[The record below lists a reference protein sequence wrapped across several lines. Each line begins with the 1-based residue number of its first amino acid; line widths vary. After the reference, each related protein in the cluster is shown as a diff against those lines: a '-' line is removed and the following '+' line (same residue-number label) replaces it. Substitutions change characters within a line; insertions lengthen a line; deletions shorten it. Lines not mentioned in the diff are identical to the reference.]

1 MNLVYL
7 SVIWILSAPSPG
19 GITYTN
25 CIQDMRC
32 EQRDPVDRK
41 LIKTI
46 TATSTLKDKKNR
58 YKAENLLD
66 DKEATAWCEGKP
78 TDGVGESITIEFNQ
92 PVNLG
97 GFYFS
102 PMYAKSFNTARHNNR
117 VKKLTVT
124 VDGSSHPVT
133 VDMFEHNECGP
144 GPMACP
150 ELARPQAVFFPGGRK
165 IKKLTIRIDKVEKGA
180 KYNDTCLS
188 TLRPFPYTPEP

>member
-1 MNLVYL
+1 MNLVFL
-7 SVIWILSAPSPG
+7 SVVWILAATSQ

-41 LIKTI
+41 LIKSV
-46 TATSTLKDKKNR
+46 TASSTLKDKKNR
-58 YKAENLLD
+58 YKAENVLD
-66 DKEATAWCEGKP
+66 NQEATAWCEGKP
-78 TDGVGESITIEFNQ
+78 NDGVGETVTIEFKR

-102 PMYAKSFNTARHNNR
+102 PMYAKSFKTARNNNR

-124 VDGSSHPVT
+124 IDGASHPVT
-133 VDMFEHNECGP
+133 VDIFEHNECGP

-150 ELARPQAVFFPGGRK
+150 ELTRPQAVFFPGGRK
-165 IKKLTIRIDKVEKGA
+165 VKKLTVRIDLVEKGA